1 MNKLFKS
8 ILTILL
14 LIFPFIANAT
24 KIEIEG
30 IYYNLNGTSAEVT
43 YRGDEEDGWM
53 YFQADELYTGDIVI
67 PDSVLYEGAYY
78 QVTSIGNDAFAGS
91 RQMTSLSLPSSISD
105 MGSGLFSLCTSL
117 SSISVDED
125 NPIFFSSNGILYKR
139 NPTSLYFAPRNLQ
152 GDITL
157 DSTLTTIPSSAF
169 QNCTGITSVTLPDN
183 ITEIADGAFTG
194 CTGLTEIFF
203 NSKLTTI
210 GEYAFSKCTSLSI
223 VNLPTIVK
231 NIKSCA
237 FMDCTGLYYVL
248 LHEGLESIGKMAF
261 YNCQNIMGI
270 QLPSTLKSISEQAF
284 QYCYNLSSIKNDS
297 PLSIEL
303 GSTDYGYVAYY
314 ATEIIDDTDPTSVHY
329 ITTPCTDYVN
339 VYSVTGIIV
348 KSHVIETKALDN
360 LSKGIYI
367 VNGKLMQKTN

>member
-8 ILTILL
+8 ILTISF
-14 LIFPFIANAT
+14 LIFPFIVNAT

-105 MGSGLFSLCTSL
+105 MSSGLFSLCTSL

-210 GEYAFSKCTSLSI
+210 GEYAFCKCTSLSI
-223 VNLPTIVK
+223 VNLPTSVK

-314 ATEIIDDTDPTSVHY
+314 ATEIINDTAPTSVHY
-329 ITTPCTDYVN
+329 ITTPCSDYVN

-348 KSHVIETKALDN
+348 KTHVIETKALDDLN
-360 LSKGIYI
+360 RGLYI